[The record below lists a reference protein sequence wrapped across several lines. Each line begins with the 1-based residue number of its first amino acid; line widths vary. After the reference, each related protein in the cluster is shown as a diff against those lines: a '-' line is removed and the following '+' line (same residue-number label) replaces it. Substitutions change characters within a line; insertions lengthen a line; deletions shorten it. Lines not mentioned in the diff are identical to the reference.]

1 VTSFSVDQ
9 DVDETTVNTQ
19 EKNGIAF
26 DKEIFNMPLNGEYE
40 PSPSERVRRQVELYE
55 ATNGAEGG
63 TQNGKPVIV
72 LTSQGAKSGKIRKI
86 PLMRIEH
93 NGVYAV
99 VASHAGAP
107 KNPFWYYNLVAN
119 PLVELQDGSVKH
131 EMRARE
137 VFGEEKDEWW
147 KRADA
152 AYSEFP
158 GYRARA
164 GREIPVFVI
173 EPVKAAQSTNRRQP
187 A

>member
-1 VTSFSVDQ
+1 
-9 DVDETTVNTQ
+9 
-19 EKNGIAF
+19 
-26 DKEIFNMPLNGEYE
+26 MPLNGEYE

-99 VASHAGAP
+99 VASYAGAP

-119 PLVELQDGSVKH
+119 PLVELQDGAVKQD
-131 EMRARE
+131 MRARE
-137 VFGEEKDEWW
+137 VFGEE
-147 KRADA
+147 
-152 AYSEFP
+152 
-158 GYRARA
+158 
-164 GREIPVFVI
+164 
-173 EPVKAAQSTNRRQP
+173 
-187 A
+187 